1 MIYLNFDIDENDCVS
16 QIGLD
21 CHDYTGKERA
31 TTLKGALEDLKI
43 QNPCTTFARKMNSGY
58 YETSNMPE
66 DTVTEIAEI
75 TNFLSQLWQ
84 YSDKRVRYPE
94 GKDLEPYMNPLHILE
109 NALNLLIEQ
118 RNMIIDLREKYG
130 DD

>member
-16 QIGLD
+16 HIGLD

-31 TTLKGALEDLKI
+31 TTLKGALEDLQL
-43 QNPCTTFARKMNSGY
+43 QNPCTTFSRRMNSGY
-58 YETSNMPE
+58 YETQASE
-66 DTVTEIAEI
+66 STVEIAEY
-75 TNFLSQLWQ
+75 TNFLATLWQ
-84 YSDKRVRYPE
+84 FRDQRVKYPE
-94 GKDLEPYMNPLHILE
+94 GKDMEPYMNPLHILE

-118 RNMIIDLREKYG
+118 RNMIIDLREKYC